1 MVESRFLEFRL
12 DYSEN
17 KDLGVGQ
24 FVSSEVVSAGGH
36 LWRVVCYPSGD
47 THELDGE
54 YVSIF
59 LWLVSD
65 SANVRVRAI
74 FEAFLLSR
82 DGAPSATHAKRCVH
96 VFQPETPWGWA
107 RFVKRSDV
115 EALFVA
121 TNGLITFMCGVII
134 VAAFDDVPVPVPVL
148 PPSDIALHLGHLLDR
163 TVGADV
169 TFLVGGEA
177 FPAHRAVLAAR
188 SPVFEAQLL
197 GAMADARVPSITVQD
212 MEPAAFRAML
222 QYMYTDS
229 LPADAELGDSDS
241 LVAMMQ
247 HLVAA
252 ADRYALDRLKI
263 MCSLKLTENVSADT
277 VGSILVCAETYGCP
291 ELKKRCLDFFAVE
304 NNFKKAAFTDGF
316 FNLVQ
321 KYPLLSAELRR
332 RVGV

>member
-17 KDLGVGQ
+17 KDLGIGQ

-47 THELDGE
+47 SNAFDGE
-54 YVSIF
+54 YASIF
-59 LWLVSD
+59 LRLVSD
-65 SANVRVRAI
+65 SANVPVRAI
-74 FEAFLLSR
+74 FEAFLLNR
-82 DGAPSATHAKRCVH
+82 DGTPSATHAKRCVH
-96 VFQPETPWGWA
+96 VFQPELPWGWA

-121 TNGLITFMCGVII
+121 NGLVTFMCGVIV
-134 VAAFDDVPVPVPVL
+134 VASDDVPVPVPPP
-148 PPSDIALHLGHLLDR
+148 PPSDIGLHLGRLLDR
-163 TVGADV
+163 TVGTDV

-212 MEPAAFRAML
+212 MEPAAFRALL

-252 ADRYALDRLKI
+252 ADRYALDRLKT

-316 FNLVQ
+316 VNLVQ